1 MKLDMIKAYV
11 PALALALALGM
22 TSCVNDLDVDPINPQ
37 QTMELDNDALFNKI
51 YASFSL
57 TGQQGP
63 SDQGDVADIDEGS
76 SAFYRMGWYL
86 NEFTTDEASWV
97 WASDAGVPDL
107 LHNTYG
113 ASNDFS
119 TGMYYRLYFT
129 ITLCNFYLQNVSA
142 ESDEMRT
149 RIAEVRLIRA
159 INYMYVM
166 DLYGN
171 AAFITTVGADLAEY
185 YTRQEFYDF
194 VESELLD
201 VEDDLAS
208 AGTNTYGR
216 LDKVADWML
225 LARLY
230 LNAEVYT
237 GTAQW
242 EKAKTYAK
250 QVIDNGYYHLCT
262 TGAVHPSTGEVFSAY
277 QMLFMAD
284 NDTNGAQYEA
294 IFPVLCDGDMTSSY
308 GNSTFL
314 VLGCYGSAEDLAVP
328 SGTDCSWGKCV
339 RVRRQLLDK
348 FFSTNGD
355 GTSAIPETDNL
366 QEIIGAAGDDRAL
379 FYTLGYT
386 ADTPDESDSNA
397 GESCVKFRSYR
408 TDGGERS
415 SALYMSDMDIPFLRV
430 AEAYLTYA
438 EADARIN
445 GGNTTSTGAEMI
457 NALRN
462 RANASTQSSYSL
474 SYILDEWSREFWMEG
489 RRRTDLVRFGYYG
502 GQASYKWEWMGGTYE
517 GSQFSS
523 NRNIFAIPE
532 NDLSNNSN
540 LVQNPG
546 Y

>member
-1 MKLDMIKAYV
+1 MKLNKIKSYV
-11 PALALALALGM
+11 PAFALVFALGM

-37 QTMELDNDALFNKI
+37 QTMEFDNDAVFNKI

-63 SDQGDVADIDEGS
+63 SDNGDVADIDEGA
-76 SAFYRMGWYL
+76 SAFYRMSWYM

-129 ITLCNFYLQNVSA
+129 ITLCNFYLQQTSDD
-142 ESDEMRT
+142 SDENIR
-149 RIAEVRLIRA
+149 RRAEVRYIRA
-159 INYMYVM
+159 LNYLYVM
-166 DLYGN
+166 DFYGN
-171 AAFITTVGADLAEY
+171 AAFTEEVSTELAAY
-185 YTRQEFYDF
+185 YTRQQFYDY
-194 VESELLD
+194 VESELLA
-201 VEDDLAS
+201 VESDLAD
-208 AGTNTYGR
+208 AGANTYGR
-216 LDKVADWML
+216 IDKVADWLL

-242 EKAKTYAK
+242 QNAKDYAEK
-250 QVIDNGYYHLCT
+250 VINNGYYHLCT
-262 TGAVHPSTGEVFSAY
+262 TGAVHPTTGEVFSAY

-284 NDTNGAQYEA
+284 NDTNGAQYES
-294 IFPVLCDGDMTSSY
+294 IFPVLCDGDETSSY

-314 VLGCYGSAEDLAVP
+314 VLGCYGSAEDATVP
-328 SGTDCSWGKCV
+328 SGSDCSWGKCV
-339 RVRRQLLDK
+339 RVRRQLIDQ
-348 FFSTNGD
+348 FFGTNAD
-355 GTSAIPETDNL
+355 GTTMAPETSNL
-366 QEIIGAAGDDRAL
+366 QAMIEMAGDDRAL
-379 FYTLGYT
+379 FFSEGYT
-386 ADTPDESDSNA
+386 ADTPDESDANA
-397 GESCVKFRSYR
+397 GFSCVKFRTYR

-438 EADARIN
+438 EASTRIN
-445 GGNTTSTGAEMI
+445 GANSDAKEKI
-457 NALRN
+457 DALRK
-462 RANASTQSSYSL
+462 RANAATQSAYTLDDIL
-474 SYILDEWSREFWMEG
+474 SEWSKEFWMEG
-489 RRRTDLVRFGYYG
+489 RRRMDLVRFGCFG
-502 GQASYKWEWMGGTYE
+502 GQSSYKWEWMGGTYE
-517 GSQFSS
+517 GTRFSS
-523 NRNIFAIPE
+523 NRNIFGIPQ